1 MLAVIGEKIGMTQM
15 FDEAGVL
22 VPVTVIK
29 VEDQV
34 VIGERNK
41 TKNGYDALVIGTKTA
56 KKSRV
61 KKPVTKQFPEG
72 IEPLKIIREFRDFE
86 RECKIGEKFGVEIFK
101 DIAFVDVVGICKGK
115 GYQGVIKRHGF
126 KGGKATH
133 GSKTHRE
140 VGSVGQNTFPAHV
153 FKGKKMPG
161 HMGNNRVTAQ
171 NLRLVKIDPENKM
184 LLVRG
189 SVPGA
194 IHNTLIVST
203 AKRKSRKK

>member
-1 MLAVIGEKIGMTQM
+1 M

-29 VEDQV
+29 VEDHV
-34 VIGERNK
+34 VIGSRNK
-41 TKNGYDALVIGTKTA
+41 EKNGYDALVVGTRPA
-56 KKSRV
+56 KKNRV
-61 KKPVTKQFPEG
+61 KKPVAKQFPQG
-72 IEPLKIIREFRDFE
+72 IEPLRIVREFRDFE
-86 RECKIGEKFGVEIFK
+86 RECKVGDKFGVEIFQ
-101 DIAFVDVVGICKGK
+101 DISFVDVVGVCKGK
-115 GYQGVIKRHGF
+115 GYQGVIRRHGF
-126 KGGKATH
+126 KGGKSTH

-140 VGSVGQNTFPAHV
+140 VGSTGQNSYPSHV

-161 HMGNNRVTAQ
+161 HMGNNRVTTQ
-171 NLRLVKIDPENKM
+171 NLRLVKVDPENKM

-203 AKRKSRKK
+203 AKRKSRLK